1 MPRAAASACAVR
13 IGSSSHLAGPGR
25 DYRRPVH
32 SFTVPYTDHQIEVD
46 PVRGVVM
53 FYRNAWNRESSGTPD
68 ETHTFAALRAD
79 RSLMTRLTAMLAGN
93 DAAELERLV
102 TSV

>member
-1 MPRAAASACAVR
+1 MA
-13 IGSSSHLAGPGR
+13 
-25 DYRRPVH
+25 

-46 PVRGVVM
+46 SDRRVVM

-68 ETHTFAALRAD
+68 ETYGFDVLRAD
-79 RSLMTRLTAMLAGN
+79 RGLLVLLAGMLATN

-102 TSV
+102 WS

>member
-1 MPRAAASACAVR
+1 MA
-13 IGSSSHLAGPGR
+13 
-25 DYRRPVH
+25 

-46 PVRGVVM
+46 SDRRVVM

-68 ETHTFAALRAD
+68 ETYGFDVLRAD
-79 RSLMTRLTAMLAGN
+79 RGLLVLLTGMLATN

-102 TSV
+102 WS